1 MSKKN
6 GVRRQKTRFSLM
18 VILLIPI
25 AIAINI
31 VGGQTCSILKIPLN
45 MDVIGV
51 TLVGALAGPLPAA
64 LTGALSNLA
73 NGIIDPTYIPF
84 AISAFLIGLAV
95 GGLAKCG
102 MMTKLWKIIISGIV
116 IALVGSVSGTA
127 VSILC
132 FGGISGGGDSAVVAV
147 LLAAGQQLIV
157 SVFSVALV
165 TEIISKIL
173 TVLITYGIIKAVPAR
188 SLVKFP
194 LGMQY
199 VSKRRKES

>member
-1 MSKKN
+1 MGKK
-6 GVRRQKTRFSLM
+6 KFSLM

-31 VGGQTCSILKIPLN
+31 VGGQICSVLKIPLN

-64 LTGALSNLA
+64 VTGALSNLA

-84 AISAFLIGLAV
+84 AISAFLIGLVSGA
-95 GGLAKCG
+95 LAKYD
-102 MMTKLWKIIISGIV
+102 MMNKFWKMIVSGIV
-116 IALVGSVSGTA
+116 IALVGAVSGTA
-127 VSILC
+127 VSIIC
-132 FGGISGGGDSAVVAV
+132 FGGISGGGDSAIVAA
-147 LLAAGQQLIV
+147 LLAAGKQLIV

-173 TVLITYGIIKAVPAR
+173 TVMITYGIIRSIPAR

-194 LGMQY
+194 LGLKY
-199 VSKRRKES
+199 IKDERKK